1 MKKYDIYAENLSAK
15 QVLDTLV
22 RDAIEFHSIL
32 SAKNFDENRSD
43 VRNIEK
49 MIVDYVRRVDEREL
63 DDLVYEL
70 QDIKL
75 KWQDQAVGELY
86 YRKKNKKS
94 LLKPDVNED
103 DRFRV
108 MNSMRSVE
116 KQSGIYLAEGLSL

>member
-1 MKKYDIYAENLSAK
+1 MCRYLIDDL
-15 QVLDTLV
+15 
-22 RDAIEFHSIL
+22 RDNS